1 MFFVATSF
9 VAVGW
14 IDRIFQLAS
23 WLEVQAPSIQS
34 ARSRVSAA
42 ANSRAGKNRFALRS
56 GQAQQTRA
64 CSGGGDGRRCWLWPA
79 RLGRASDERS
89 TATAAV
95 AIGTR
100 DRRHSAHKATQA
112 AAASEAA
119 STLEQA
125 EPVQENARQLRIVF
139 VMIPP
144 PPPSSSPSSSCP
156 ANNNHRHNNIK
167 QIHD

>member
-79 RLGRASDERS
+79 RLGRASERREKHGDGRSRNWDKRS
-89 TATAAV
+89 T
-95 AIGTR
+95 
-100 DRRHSAHKATQA
+100 TQRA
-112 AAASEAA
+112 QGDA
-119 STLEQA
+119 
-125 EPVQENARQLRIVF
+125 
-139 VMIPP
+139 
-144 PPPSSSPSSSCP
+144 SSSS
-156 ANNNHRHNNIK
+156 
-167 QIHD
+167 D